1 MSPENYFETD
11 LYLNSNNIPVRKNI
25 IEMMG
30 INFKGKSLLDL
41 GCGNGSLALQYYKD
55 LSHITFVD
63 LSSFMLSQL
72 KFEITKKKSEKNH
85 PEVNIINEDITKVN
99 VDKKFDIIFAI
110 GVLSY
115 VCSLDEAFNVLKKH
129 LAKDGHII
137 LQYTNH
143 TSPEVV
149 LKKKLFRVKQP
160 DYVANLTTDRVISR
174 LIDKVDLKMEK
185 RYIYPETSFRKMLP
199 FNFVSNFKNFICN
212 KSFLNRLFSEE
223 ILLLSNK

>member
-11 LYLNSNNIPVRKNI
+11 NYLASNNIPVRMKI
-25 IEMMG
+25 IEKMG
-30 INFKGKSLLDL
+30 ISFKNKSLLDL
-41 GCGNGSLALQYYKD
+41 GCGDGSLALQYYKC

-72 KFEITKKKSEKNH
+72 KFEISKKKADINH
-85 PEVNIINEDITKVN
+85 PDVCIINEDITKVN
-99 VDKKFDIIFAI
+99 IDKKFDIIFAI

-115 VCSLDEAFNVLKKH
+115 VSSLDEAFKVLKKH

-143 TSPEVV
+143 TSPEVIV
-149 LKKKLFRVKQP
+149 KKRLLGIKQP
-160 DYVANLTTDRVISR
+160 DYVANLTTDKTIS
-174 LIDKVDLKMEK
+174 KFVEKYEFKLKK

-199 FNFVSNFKNFICN
+199 FNFVSNFKNFVCN

>member
-25 IEMMG
+25 LEMMG

-99 VDKKFDIIFAI
+99 INKKFDIIFAI

-115 VCSLDEAFNVLKKH
+115 VCSLDEAFSVLKKH

-149 LKKKLFRVKQP
+149 LKKTLLRTKQP
-160 DYVANLTTDRVISR
+160 DYVANLTTDKVISK
-174 LIDKVDLKMEK
+174 LIDKAGLKIEK

-199 FNFVSNFKNFICN
+199 FNFVSNFKKFISN